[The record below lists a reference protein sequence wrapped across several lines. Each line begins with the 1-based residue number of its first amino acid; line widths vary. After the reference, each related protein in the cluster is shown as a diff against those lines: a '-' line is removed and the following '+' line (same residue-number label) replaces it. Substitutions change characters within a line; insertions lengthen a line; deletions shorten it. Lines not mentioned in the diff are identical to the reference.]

1 MSRYDELISDE
12 IKELLIKMHK
22 GESLIL
28 TLNKLMEMVKGV
40 RYVDER
46 KFIYMLQGLHMDKM
60 GGLPDVAEDKNK
72 IEGYNEAA
80 EENNFGIQLAINAI
94 TGEE

>member
-1 MSRYDELISDE
+1 
-12 IKELLIKMHK
+12 MHK
-22 GESLIL
+22 GESLIV
-28 TLNKLMEMVKGV
+28 TLGKIMEAIRGL

-72 IEGYNEAA
+72 LEGYNEAA
-80 EENNFGIQLAINAI
+80 EENNFGVKLAISAI
-94 TGEE
+94 MGEE